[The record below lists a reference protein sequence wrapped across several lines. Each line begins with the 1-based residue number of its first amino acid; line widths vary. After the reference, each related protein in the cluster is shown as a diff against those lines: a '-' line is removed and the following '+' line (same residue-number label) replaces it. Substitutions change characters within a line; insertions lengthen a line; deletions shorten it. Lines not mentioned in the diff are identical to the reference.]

1 MQSSLA
7 AEKVFVNMSLWCL
20 QTYTTLGTLG
30 NAGLIPRAVEQL
42 FTSAKSLESSQGWAF
57 QMKVQPPL
65 MPSIVAA

>member
-1 MQSSLA
+1 MM
-7 AEKVFVNMSLWCL
+7 AEKVFVSMSLVCL
-20 QTYTTLGTLG
+20 QTYTALGTPG

-65 MPSIVAA
+65 MPLIVAAFLE